1 MAVFPVRLFGDPV
14 LRVKGAA
21 VEDVNDGVQKLVDD
35 LFETM
40 GHAAGIG
47 LAAPQIGVSKRVI
60 VWQYEG
66 ERGALINGEVV
77 ERDGQV
83 EDDEACLSLPGLTY
97 PVVRSQKI
105 RVAGLD
111 RDGKPIEIE
120 AEDMVARILQHEIDH
135 TDGILFI
142 DHLDPDLQKEAKRV
156 LREQALAGAP
166 GGPSTQRL

>member
-1 MAVFPVRLFGDPV
+1 M
-14 LRVKGAA
+14 
-21 VEDVNDGVQKLVDD
+21 
-35 LFETM
+35 
-40 GHAAGIG
+40 
-47 LAAPQIGVSKRVI
+47 I

-77 ERDGQV
+77 ERDGKV

-97 PVVRSQKI
+97 PVVRSRKI